1 MGRAVW
7 CRLMGSAVLLLCL
20 AADAGAQYFG
30 RNKVQYDADRVLVLA
45 TDHFDIYYSQED
57 GGAAALAAR
66 MAERWHA
73 RLSVALQ
80 HTLRGRQPIVLYGSH
95 RRFEQTNVHGG
106 LIDESTGGF
115 TDSRKRRI
123 VLPFAASLADTDHVL
138 GHEIVHAFQFDIADQ
153 SRSPLGVPLWFVEGM
168 AEYLTLGAGDPQTAI
183 WMRDAVQA
191 GKLPSIKELSSPRY
205 FPYRWGAAL
214 WTHLVDRFGADL
226 PARALRARRDVK
238 RRLLE
243 VTGQSLETLSAGWH
257 EALREQHSTPHAT
270 ASPAL
275 ISNRRGGGR
284 LNLAASLSPD
294 GRRMVFLSERDQFS
308 IDLFLAD
315 AVTGRVIDK
324 LLTTATNAEFES
336 LQYLHSAGAWDWSGT
351 RYALG
356 TITRGRATLI
366 IINVDNPSDRR
377 ELPMTGVDEVYSP
390 TWSPDGTRIA
400 FSALA
405 GGVSDLSV
413 VDLASRAIRR
423 LTADPYADLQP
434 AWSPDGTA
442 IAFTT
447 DRFTTD
453 LSSLTYGSYRIGLLD
468 PTTAA
473 IVPAPSVAGINHL
486 DPEWS
491 GDGSLFFVGDPDG
504 VPNVFRLDLAS
515 AGVSQVTS
523 ITTAVAGVTPVSPA
537 LSVARDTGAIAF
549 SVFRNGAY
557 EVHRIDAP
565 SPVEA
570 VEALEADRESA
581 AAAGPGG
588 HADGIVPVPPL
599 PAIAAQRSRSDYRPR
614 LSLEGIGSPYFSAG
628 GGPLGNYV
636 SGGASLLFGDLLG
649 DHQLLTAAHISSRL
663 DESAVGAM
671 YVNRRSRWNWGVSVE
686 QTPDLR
692 VRTTGA
698 AIDPARENVVTRTRE
713 RMLWTT
719 RRLGGFAAY
728 PISRSRRLEIH
739 GGVRELGFSRDLRTE
754 HVSTRSGMVFESET
768 RPLDS
773 VPSIGLGEAG
783 LALVGDSAIF
793 GATAPLVG
801 SRYRLQAT
809 ANVGALQYASVLA
822 DYRKYVMPVRP
833 FTVALR
839 VVHTGR
845 YGGDASDFR
854 LRDAYVGAPTLVRGY
869 GAREVMESEC
879 PLGSAD
885 CPALNR
891 LLANRVVAAKLEMR
905 VPLWSAV
912 TGSSRVRYGPLPV
925 DAFVFA
931 DAGTG
936 WGGEY
941 RFGPNDS
948 GGRFVRSLGIGVRG
962 NVFGLIVEATA
973 ARPFDLRRSG
983 WSFGFDLRPG
993 F

>member
-1 MGRAVW
+1 
-7 CRLMGSAVLLLCL
+7 MGSAVLLLCL

-405 GGVSDLSV
+405 GGCQRSLRRGPREPRHPPPDRRSVCRPSARLVARRDGDRLHDRSIHDRSLVADATARTASDCSTP
-413 VDLASRAIRR
+413 
-423 LTADPYADLQP
+423 TA
-434 AWSPDGTA
+434 
-442 IAFTT
+442 
-447 DRFTTD
+447 
-453 LSSLTYGSYRIGLLD
+453 
-468 PTTAA
+468 AA
-473 IVPAPSVAGINHL
+473 IVPAPSLAGINHL

-515 AGVSQVTS
+515 AGVSQVTEHHDGRGRRHAGQPR
-523 ITTAVAGVTPVSPA
+523 AV
-537 LSVARDTGAIAF
+537 
-549 SVFRNGAY
+549 
-557 EVHRIDAP
+557 
-565 SPVEA
+565 
-570 VEALEADRESA
+570 
-581 AAAGPGG
+581 
-588 HADGIVPVPPL
+588 
-599 PAIAAQRSRSDYRPR
+599 
-614 LSLEGIGSPYFSAG
+614 
-628 GGPLGNYV
+628 
-636 SGGASLLFGDLLG
+636 GGARHRRDCF
-649 DHQLLTAAHISSRL
+649 QRL
-663 DESAVGAM
+663 P
-671 YVNRRSRWNWGVSVE
+671 
-686 QTPDLR
+686 Q
-692 VRTTGA
+692 
-698 AIDPARENVVTRTRE
+698 
-713 RMLWTT
+713 
-719 RRLGGFAAY
+719 RRLRGPPHRRAFA
-728 PISRSRRLEIH
+728 
-739 GGVRELGFSRDLRTE
+739 
-754 HVSTRSGMVFESET
+754 
-768 RPLDS
+768 
-773 VPSIGLGEAG
+773 
-783 LALVGDSAIF
+783 
-793 GATAPLVG
+793 
-801 SRYRLQAT
+801 
-809 ANVGALQYASVLA
+809 
-822 DYRKYVMPVRP
+822 
-833 FTVALR
+833 
-839 VVHTGR
+839 GR
-845 YGGDASDFR
+845 
-854 LRDAYVGAPTLVRGY
+854 
-869 GAREVMESEC
+869 
-879 PLGSAD
+879 
-885 CPALNR
+885 
-891 LLANRVVAAKLEMR
+891 
-905 VPLWSAV
+905 
-912 TGSSRVRYGPLPV
+912 
-925 DAFVFA
+925 
-931 DAGTG
+931 
-936 WGGEY
+936 
-941 RFGPNDS
+941 
-948 GGRFVRSLGIGVRG
+948 GR
-962 NVFGLIVEATA
+962 
-973 ARPFDLRRSG
+973 
-983 WSFGFDLRPG
+983 
-993 F
+993 